1 MELLIE
7 LTTVEEQI
15 VCDPFCGSGTT
26 LIAALRLNRNYLG
39 FEKEKVYYNIAL
51 NRLKNENYDLK
62 NMLFG
67 HIAK

>member
-26 LIAALRLNRNYLG
+26 LVAALRLNRNYIG
-39 FEKEKVYYNIAL
+39 FEKEESYYDIAL
-51 NRLKNENYDLK
+51 DRIKSEVNNLKS
-62 NMLFG
+62 MLFEQM
-67 HIAK
+67 AQ

>member
-26 LIAALRLNRNYLG
+26 LIAALRLNRKYIG
-39 FEKEKVYYNIAL
+39 FEREKKYYDIAL
-51 NRLKNENYDLK
+51 DRISNEKYDLES
-62 NMLFG
+62 MLL
-67 HIAK
+67 